1 MNRKEIDEA
10 ILNAIAILKQENR
23 PLTPVNIQDVSDVK
37 LRLYQI
43 YNSKLKG
50 QLEIRGKAD
59 DRVDDAIL
67 KAIGIL
73 KKQGK
78 RITTLNIQ
86 EVSEPKLRLPQI
98 YKSKHIDQIEIRGT
112 NQRLEK
118 LRKER
123 SLLSPVDTPV
133 DAEILQAEKD
143 KLMEKSLG
151 ERYLIVERPSP
162 DNKRNKVSIDLNYTI
177 GDTRMIIIRNDAD
190 SDDLEEMIEDA
201 TFILKKFIERIKREQ
216 ANLSK

>member
-98 YKSKHIDQIEIRGT
+98 YKSKHIDQIEIRDT

-118 LRKER
+118 
-123 SLLSPVDTPV
+123 
-133 DAEILQAEKD
+133 
-143 KLMEKSLG
+143 
-151 ERYLIVERPSP
+151 
-162 DNKRNKVSIDLNYTI
+162 
-177 GDTRMIIIRNDAD
+177 
-190 SDDLEEMIEDA
+190 
-201 TFILKKFIERIKREQ
+201 
-216 ANLSK
+216 